1 MKFFIRAPSPTPADA
16 RRTPPEELI
25 EVVKEVY
32 ARYRLGNLGVL
43 KLVLD
48 WIETVR
54 PRL

>member
-1 MKFFIRAPSPTPADA
+1 MKILYSGSRPL
-16 RRTPPEELI
+16 TPPEKLI